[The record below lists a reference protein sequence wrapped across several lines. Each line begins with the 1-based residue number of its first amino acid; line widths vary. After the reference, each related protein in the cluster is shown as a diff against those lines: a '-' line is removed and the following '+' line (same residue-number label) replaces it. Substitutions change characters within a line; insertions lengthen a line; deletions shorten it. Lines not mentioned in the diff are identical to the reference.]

1 MTYPPQPGN
10 WSDPSSPNYPGQPS
24 SGAGGFG
31 QPTSGYP
38 GQPSQGYPGEQ
49 SPGWSGQPASG
60 AGYPGQ
66 PSSGY
71 PGQPSSGAGYPAPGG
86 ADNPAQPS
94 GYPAPASG
102 GGYPQPGAYPGADY
116 GPAQPAYG
124 YGYPPAAP
132 QQKTNGMAIAALVL
146 ALVGLA
152 TCGLTAPIGAILG
165 HVAQKQIR
173 ERGEGGEGLAKGG
186 IIAGWVIFGLA
197 ILAWAG
203 YIGLI
208 IFAVKN
214 ADTTP
219 DPYMS

>member
-10 WSDPSSPNYPGQPS
+10 WSDPSSPNYPAQPS
-24 SGAGGFG
+24 
-31 QPTSGYP
+31 
-38 GQPSQGYPGEQ
+38 
-49 SPGWSGQPASG
+49 SG

-66 PSSGY
+66 PASGY
-71 PGQPSSGAGYPAPGG
+71 PGQPSSDAGYPGQPYPGAGYPAAGG
-86 ADNPAQPS
+86 VDNPGQAS

-102 GGYPQPGAYPGADY
+102 GGYPQPGGYPGADY
-116 GPAQPAYG
+116 AQAQPAYG
-124 YGYPPAAP
+124 YGYPVAP

-197 ILAWAG
+197 VLAWAG

-219 DPYMS
+219 DPYTT